1 MSAMLP
7 PALRPGGTVGVIA
20 PATPPRGTLLQ
31 DTVSYWEGR
40 GHPVVV
46 GKNVGRSL
54 GGYLGGTAAERASD
68 LNAMIADPKVELI
81 VSAMGGKGS
90 VHLLP
95 LIDYDTFASQ
105 PKLFMG
111 LSDVSLLVLAM
122 HVRTGVVTFHGPTG
136 MDFGSL
142 PAYSEKA
149 MHSALTAVE
158 PLGDLPAHGE
168 WQTLRDGD
176 DISGRLIGGHLGTIR
191 SLIGTPYEPEWE
203 GAVLFVEEIDAELHD
218 VDVSLSHFALAG
230 IFDKIAALVV
240 GRPVAVEERW
250 RESDEQ
256 MSDVVLRNAANFDF
270 PVLYDVDLGHAPE
283 KVTLPVGAM
292 ARVEPGRSGLAVEE
306 PSVRPATGHV
316 S

>member
-1 MSAMLP
+1 MKVTTA

-31 DTVSYWEGR
+31 DTISYWEDR

-46 GKNVGRSL
+46 GENVGRSL
-54 GGYLGGTAAERASD
+54 GGYLGGTAAERAAD
-68 LNAMIADPKVELI
+68 LNAMIADPEVELI

-95 LIDYDTFASQ
+95 QIDYEAFAQ
-105 PKLFMG
+105 RPKLFMG

-122 HVRTGVVTFHGPTG
+122 HARTGVITFHGPTG

-142 PAYSEKA
+142 PAYSEAA
-149 MHSALTAVE
+149 MQAALTSVE

-176 DISGRLIGGHLGTIR
+176 EVSGRLLGGHLGTIR
-191 SLIGTPYEPEWE
+191 SLIGTPYEPDWE

-218 VDVSLSHFALAG
+218 VDVSLSHLALAG
-230 IFDKIAALVV
+230 VFDKIAALVV

-250 RESDEQ
+250 RESDER
-256 MSDVVLRNAANFDF
+256 MSDVVLRDTADFDF

-292 ARVEPGRSGLAVEE
+292 ARVDPGRSALAVEA
-306 PSVRPATGHV
+306 PGVRPVAPR
-316 S
+316 

>member
-1 MSAMLP
+1 
-7 PALRPGGTVGVIA
+7 VGVIA

-46 GKNVGRSL
+46 GENVGRAL
-54 GGYLGGTAAERASD
+54 GGYLGGTAAERAAD
-68 LNAMIADPKVELI
+68 LNTMIRDPEIELI

-95 LIDYDTFASQ
+95 LVDYEAFARR

-142 PAYSEKA
+142 PAYSEAA
-149 MHSALTAVE
+149 MLSALAAVE
-158 PLGDLPAHGE
+158 PLGELPAHGE
-168 WQTLRDGD
+168 WQTLRGGEEV
-176 DISGRLIGGHLGTIR
+176 SGRLLGGHLGTIR
-191 SLIGTPYEPEWE
+191 SLIGTQYEPDWK

-218 VDVSLSHFALAG
+218 VDVSLSHLALAG
-230 IFDKIAALVV
+230 VFDKIAALVV

-256 MSDVVLRNAANFDF
+256 MSDLVLRNTADFDF
-270 PVLYDVDLGHAPE
+270 PVLYDVDLGHTPE
-283 KVTLPVGAM
+283 KVTLPVGAL
-292 ARVEPGRSGLAVEE
+292 ARVDPGRSGLTVEE
-306 PSVRPATGHV
+306 PSVCRAAQR
-316 S
+316 

>member
-1 MSAMLP
+1 MSVTLAP
-7 PALRPGGTVGVIA
+7 ELRPGATVGVIA

-31 DTVSYWEGR
+31 DTVSFWEGR

-46 GKNVGRSL
+46 GESVGRSL
-54 GGYLGGTAAERASD
+54 GGYLGGTPAERAAD
-68 LNAMIADPKVELI
+68 LNAMIADPEVELI

-95 LIDYDTFASQ
+95 LIDYEAFARR

-122 HVRTGVVTFHGPTG
+122 HARTGVVTFHGPTG

-142 PAYSEKA
+142 PAYSEAA
-149 MHSALTAVE
+149 MLAALSAVE
-158 PLGDLPAHGE
+158 PLGDLPSHGA

-176 DISGRLIGGHLGTIR
+176 PVSGRLLGGHLGTIR

-218 VDVSLSHFALAG
+218 VDVSLSHLALAG
-230 IFDKIAALVV
+230 VFDKIAALVV

-256 MSDVVLRNAANFDF
+256 MSDLVLRDTADFDF
-270 PVLYDVDLGHAPE
+270 PVLYDVDLGHTPE
-283 KVTLPVGAM
+283 KVTLPVGAL
-292 ARVEPGRSGLAVEE
+292 ARVDPARSALAVIE
-306 PSVRPATGHV
+306 PSVHPAPSG
-316 S
+316 